1 MMQNHIRG
9 DAAFARPYNA
19 IRDIEFAPENIVNGA
34 SFSSP
39 SSPALP
45 PQPPLPLIQVVLDR
59 FVGIL
64 LQEGK
69 P

>member
-9 DAAFARPYNA
+9 DAAYARPFNA
-19 IRDIEFAPENIVNGA
+19 IRDIEFAPENIVTSA
-34 SFSSP
+34 SFSSS

-45 PQPPLPLIQVVLDR
+45 PLPPQPLLQIAFDRVL
-59 FVGIL
+59 GIL
-64 LQEGK
+64 LQEDK

>member
-9 DAAFARPYNA
+9 DATYARPFNA
-19 IRDIEFAPENIVNGA
+19 IRDIEFSPDNIVTSA
-34 SFSSP
+34 SFSSS

-45 PQPPLPLIQVVLDR
+45 PQPPQPLLQIAFDRVL
-59 FVGIL
+59 GIL

>member
-1 MMQNHIRG
+1 MMQPHIRG
-9 DAAFARPYNA
+9 DAAFRPFDA
-19 IRDIEFAPENIVNGA
+19 IRDIEFAPENILTGA

-39 SSPALP
+39 PPPALP
-45 PQPPLPLIQVVLDR
+45 PQPPLPQLQVFFDR
-59 FVGIL
+59 FIEIL

>member
-9 DAAFARPYNA
+9 DSTYARPFNA
-19 IRDIEFAPENIVNGA
+19 IRDIEFSPDNIVTSA
-34 SFSSP
+34 SFSSS

-45 PQPPLPLIQVVLDR
+45 PLPPQPLLQIAFDRVL
-59 FVGIL
+59 GIL
-64 LQEGK
+64 LQEDK